1 MWFWSNIVY
10 IAPALGSCVSVRH
23 AELTTVAEMWQWL
36 IGEQLALVYH
46 YHKGYLNCDTILTGF
61 HYMVHNQY
69 FTQELF
75 VSLFFVGYFNLF
87 FFKPAEINIF
97 LPVVYFSVFRSHSLT
112 NIFDSINKKPKNYV
126 FIYRGAHIYAC
137 IYNKNFPVLWI
148 IFQSYHSIIDVIQEL
163 KCTASAKIQNLN
175 ALPLLPECSFGAKLL
190 ISCLDVYKSGS
201 VEWIWAY
208 YIILRYA
215 PCHSKPPINDKT
227 KIFLD
232 DVCCGIDCGPVW
244 LRISLSISFLS
255 VKLWFLNIRPIYAR
269 ASARN
274 SLWSP
279 HWLYT
284 EMTNYFACCLWIAKY
299 HFKAMHVISFGFC
312 IIYSQNVVKKGL
324 FCMCVH

>member
-1 MWFWSNIVY
+1 
-10 IAPALGSCVSVRH
+10 
-23 AELTTVAEMWQWL
+23 
-36 IGEQLALVYH
+36 
-46 YHKGYLNCDTILTGF
+46 
-61 HYMVHNQY
+61 MVHNQY

-112 NIFDSINKKPKNYV
+112 NIFDSINKKPKNHV

-175 ALPLLPECSFGAKLL
+175 ALPLLLECSFGAKLL

-201 VEWIWAY
+201 VEWICAY

-215 PCHSKPPINDKT
+215 PCHSNPPINDKT

-244 LRISLSISFLS
+244 LGISLSISFLS

-299 HFKAMHVISFGFC
+299 HFKPIHVISFGFC
-312 IIYSQNVVKKGL
+312 IHVIYSQNVVKKGL